1 MARRP
6 VKGTGKGTDEATRKA
21 KARAATKEEPVE
33 EVSAKRA
40 FLLSFVLFS
49 IFLAPVLGL
58 GFYFARNASF
68 LVDLFP
74 NKELLFIGGMGVG
87 VLAAFVISIVFT
99 RKAVA

>member
-1 MARRP
+1 M
-6 VKGTGKGTDEATRKA
+6 D
-21 KARAATKEEPVE
+21 EPVE

-58 GFYFARNASF
+58 GLYFGRNAGF

-74 NKELLFIGGMGVG
+74 NREIIFLAGMGLG
-87 VLAAFVISIVFT
+87 ILAAFVISIIFT